1 MVCCCCCCCGA
12 ITIESQ
18 WPVGTRKS
26 LHYPSF
32 SYSMPDFER
41 LVGVEGFVI
50 CTGQKITWTSG
61 NQSHHIARPK
71 AMYRIGLQYLQ
82 KDHLVAQTMYIG
94 ITSATSSS
102 VFFRGVRGNGPKF
115 LESGLLPCKTRE
127 NQRSYP
133 LKRNM
138 VFQTFRFRLEF
149 CGVYNTL
156 VWCNHYS
163 QESRRRFEKWKLQ

>member
-1 MVCCCCCCCGA
+1 MVCCCCCCCCGA

-26 LHYPSF
+26 LQYPSF

-102 VFFRGVRGNGPKF
+102 VFFFEGCAGMVQNSWNLACSPAKQ
-115 LESGLLPCKTRE
+115 EKTRE
-127 NQRSYP
+127 AI
-133 LKRNM
+133 L
-138 VFQTFRFRLEF
+138 
-149 CGVYNTL
+149 
-156 VWCNHYS
+156 
-163 QESRRRFEKWKLQ
+163 